1 MEWVKLFAAAL
12 AAVLLAGCTGGQPQQ
27 SPPALPGG
35 NGASMPPAPG
45 NTASSPAVPQEPEP
59 EPEQQSPPPA
69 PETVVPQGKPDL
81 QLQSMVLNT
90 PISVYQ
96 IVNGTITNYNSGS
109 AESPATKTAYYID
122 SELAGVVDVPPI
134 PAGGTSIV
142 AFTVICQSAGQH
154 TLSGKIDYEG
164 LIDEIDELNNGR
176 AITFTCTG

>member
-12 AAVLLAGCTGGQPQQ
+12 AAVLLAGCIGGQPQQ
-27 SPPALPGG
+27 QPSPATGE
-35 NGASMPPAPG
+35 GANTPPAPG
-45 NTASSPAVPQEPEP
+45 NTDTPPAVPQEPEP
-59 EPEQQSPPPA
+59 EPEQQSPPAA
-69 PETVVPQGKPDL
+69 PEPVLPAGKPDL
-81 QLQSMVLNT
+81 QLQSIVLNT

-134 PAGGTSIV
+134 PTGGTSIA

-176 AITFTCTG
+176 AIAFTCTQ